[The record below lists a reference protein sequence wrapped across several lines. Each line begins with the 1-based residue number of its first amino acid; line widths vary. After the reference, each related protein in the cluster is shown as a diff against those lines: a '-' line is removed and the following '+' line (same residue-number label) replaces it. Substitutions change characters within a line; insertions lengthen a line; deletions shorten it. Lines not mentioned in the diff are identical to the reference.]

1 MPVEEEAGS
10 ILLRGDTVTRN
21 YILLVLLLKRIFN
34 MIHAITKKIFI
45 YSSLVS
51 ISIVYV

>member
-10 ILLRGDTVTRN
+10 ILLSRYTVTRN
-21 YILLVLLLKRIFN
+21 YISLVLLLKRIFN

-45 YSSLVS
+45 SLLI
-51 ISIVYV
+51 ISVIDA